1 MCSRALTRVHGEK
14 ARCVGVWMH
23 AQRRVYVPHR
33 AAWSCAVVYT
43 AGARTGRHP
52 QNRHPHVS
60 QVNISPSYHPF
71 FFLTA
76 QQHMQEAGGT
86 VAEMCESGQ
95 RAIRELDQAQ
105 RWLDDAASSSASEL
119 DDIEKQVPVD
129 AAHTTSRSP
138 PRALKGMRKRSP
150 SSSSS
155 SSSPFTCSSRALAGM
170 RKRVGMYAH
179 TCTTHTNMYNHT
191 HTHTLSLSHLH
202 KFTRAHNETCELHL
216 I

>member
-1 MCSRALTRVHGEK
+1 MWVCGCMRSAGSMCPTEPRGRVPWCTQPAPAPGATLKIGTR
-14 ARCVGVWMH
+14 MY
-23 AQRRVYVPHR
+23 RR
-33 AAWSCAVVYT
+33 S
-43 AGARTGRHP
+43 
-52 QNRHPHVS
+52 
-60 QVNISPSYHPF
+60 ISLHLIIPF